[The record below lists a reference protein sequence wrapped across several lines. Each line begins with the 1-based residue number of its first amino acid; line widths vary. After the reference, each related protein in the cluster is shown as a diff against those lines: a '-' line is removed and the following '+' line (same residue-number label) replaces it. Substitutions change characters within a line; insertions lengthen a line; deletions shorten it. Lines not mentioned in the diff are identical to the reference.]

1 VLFLELRRLADF
13 PLFAPAE
20 RANWSETAK
29 SGSGVAGGMDE
40 TLELPEKIE
49 LNCVAIVS
57 VELESIATFS
67 C

>member
-1 VLFLELRRLADF
+1 
-13 PLFAPAE
+13 
-20 RANWSETAK
+20 
-29 SGSGVAGGMDE
+29 MDE

-57 VELESIATFS
+57 VELELIATFS

>member
-1 VLFLELRRLADF
+1 VLFLRLRRLADF
-13 PLFAPAE
+13 RFLRPARE
-20 RANWSETAK
+20 PIGPRRRK
-29 SGSGVAGGMDE
+29 SGSEVAGGMDE